1 MESESDM
8 EKSVTPIVI
17 ATKGSYTINVL
28 LASIEAYVPRETPV
42 YVYGDFPGLETW
54 EFVNWIG
61 ENDKKNFGDSFNHAI
76 AQVFLDGHQTVIM
89 ANDDIVLDPNTYWL
103 LTHDRVMLKQQGHK
117 VGFVSA
123 RSNMASMPQNIRFRQ
138 ENDQWAGM
146 KWASEETITQVE
158 WTAPLFASIDAEGWP
173 GFPPTNFFSDNVA
186 CSDMSEDGYKHFNS
200 RAYVHHVGSSTIGRG
215 FGADSKN
222 YMEAE
227 DWLKLNRP
235 LLHKRYFGSN
245 L

>member
-1 MESESDM
+1 M
-8 EKSVTPIVI
+8 TPILI
-17 ATKGSYTINVL
+17 CSKGSPCVSVL
-28 LASIEAYVPRETPV
+28 LASITAYVPENVPL
-42 YVYGDFPGLETW
+42 YVYGVEKLHPRL
-54 EFVNWIG
+54 NWNDLGKNVGNTFG
-61 ENDKKNFGDSFNHAI
+61 ESYNYAMS
-76 AQVFLDGHQTVIM
+76 QVFMDGHDTVIL

-103 LTHDRVMLKQQGHK
+103 LCHDRMLLKQQGHK

-123 RSNMASMPQNIRFRQ
+123 RSNMASMPQNIRSKQ
-138 ENDQWAGM
+138 ENDQWNGM
-146 KWASEETITQVE
+146 KWASEETIAQVE
-158 WTAPLFASIDAEGWP
+158 WTAPLFASVDKEGWP

-186 CSDMSEDGYKHFNS
+186 CSDMADEGYKHFLS

-215 FGADSKN
+215 HGTDSKN

-235 LLHKRYFGSN
+235 RLHKRYFVGN